1 MVFAFTGRTGSAF
14 EQAAEGRGGVRS
26 AAQSQRMVQAELTK
40 VGLAHPAAA
49 CDFAATA
56 LPDLAR
62 SGSKLSR
69 LRCCWVL
76 ASVAWGRAAGVEAVG
91 CVVGVPRVGSPAVTH
106 TLTLSRQAIMGTVRA
121 WKTQVAR
128 EGGPRLCT
136 SKQRQPAVGVQ
147 HQRGRSLEPQDH
159 RPRRGRENN
168 ARPRP
173 LQARADTQSI
183 WNLDKAR
190 RGCWMCGRNCATVQL

>member
-1 MVFAFTGRTGSAF
+1 VLLGAGLGGLGS
-14 EQAAEGRGGVRS
+14 G
-26 AAQSQRMVQAELTK
+26 
-40 VGLAHPAAA
+40 
-49 CDFAATA
+49 
-56 LPDLAR
+56 
-62 SGSKLSR
+62 
-69 LRCCWVL
+69 CW
-76 ASVAWGRAAGVEAVG
+76 VEAVG

-173 LQARADTQSI
+173 LQAWD
-183 WNLDKAR
+183 LDAR
-190 RGCWMCGRNCATVQL
+190 CRNPVSRHAWPVPTRSQFGTWTKRPGGVGCAGATVQLCNCKMER